1 MVGKRVATALLL
13 AAAIIAGPSPWP
25 GLQAADEAAADS
37 AVRELVFD
45 YDNKKV
51 YLNGKLAP
59 TVYPMTIH
67 NGRIYVAA
75 RQIADAFGFT
85 AEFDPKSYDAV
96 LRSDATSI
104 HVNEQAKQSWVNDM
118 PVSFDGLGLV
128 QDGRLLL
135 SIRAIA
141 DYMGLYVGYDGA
153 TRRAVVADP
162 EYPYVTPIYP
172 ARPQLVPID
181 FAKYTKYP
189 LISPEERRDSSR
201 TLLFSDSP
209 ETFREL
215 GILYRDDVEGKARL
229 FLTHVN
235 GTKEPAQVLW
245 LATNEGDTPAAVS
258 TTRSGIAAASKDYAL
273 QGREA
278 LAMYYAEEGP
288 SEEWTVAPG
297 ETVVLH
303 RSAALGPMDGTHAIF
318 DVETDGELRFDVV
331 AVVPNAAAAAAAALP
346 FAKRDIHDRGT
357 FPISDISLAA
367 DAAEWN
373 GKPARIRIGA
383 VGSLNDHWVIG
394 TDAVTGTPSQNFGN
408 YGVFYHVTVEN
419 PGKAVFV
426 LVPMRGVYRGSVLFE
441 GAIVRTD
448 TLQVGEGYTIG
459 RTDGDETSLS
469 MTLCA
474 ASGSFM
480 PFELLIYPL
489 P

>member
-1 MVGKRVATALLL
+1 MVGKRGAIALLL
-13 AAAIIAGPSPWP
+13 AAMFIAGPSPWP
-25 GLQAADEAAADS
+25 GPPAADGAAES
-37 AVRELVFD
+37 ATRELVFD
-45 YDNKKV
+45 YDNRKV
-51 YLNGKLAP
+51 YLNGELAS

-75 RQIADAFGFT
+75 RQLADAFGFT

-96 LRSDATSI
+96 LRNDTTRI
-104 HVNEQAKQSWVNDM
+104 HVNQQAKLAWVDDM
-118 PVSFDGLGLV
+118 PVPYDGLGLV

-141 DYMGLYVGYDGA
+141 DYMGLYVGYDSA
-153 TRRAVVADP
+153 TRQAVVADP
-162 EYPYVTPIYP
+162 EFPYVNPINP
-172 ARPQLVPID
+172 SRPQLVPID
-181 FAKYTKYP
+181 FARYAKYP
-189 LISPEERRDSSR
+189 LISPEERRDDSR

-215 GILYRDDVEGKARL
+215 GILYRDDVNGKARL

-245 LATNEGDTPAAVS
+245 LATNEGDAPAKVS

-278 LAMYYAEEGP
+278 LAMWYGEEGTRG
-288 SEEWTVAPG
+288 ERTIAPG
-297 ETVVLH
+297 ETVALYS
-303 RSAALGPMDGTHAIF
+303 SAALGPMDGAHAIF

-331 AVVPNAAAAAAAALP
+331 AAEPNASLAAAAGAP
-346 FAKRDIHDRGT
+346 FASRDIHDRGT
-357 FPISDISLAA
+357 FPVSDISLAA
-367 DAAEWN
+367 DASEWN

-383 VGSLNDHWVIG
+383 VGSLNDHWVVG
-394 TDAVTGTPSQNFGN
+394 TDAVTGKPSQNFGN

-426 LVPMRGVYRGSVLFE
+426 LVPMRGLYRGTVLFD

-448 TLQVGEGYTIG
+448 TLQVGEGYAIG
-459 RTDGDETSLS
+459 RTDGDERSVS
-469 MTLCA
+469 MTLSA

-480 PFELLIYPL
+480 PFELLVYPL